1 MQHSPRIT
9 SRGTILVFDNRASNS
24 EYGSSRITEL
34 DISDNKIIGIWEG
47 TKKATFQSMEGGRL
61 QLLGD
66 RIFVQESDAGN
77 IFELVCPE
85 DRISMECKHRLIFH
99 APYKNM
105 YIGEILR

>member
-1 MQHSPRIT
+1 
-9 SRGTILVFDNRASNS
+9 
-24 EYGSSRITEL
+24 
-34 DISDNKIIGIWEG
+34 
-47 TKKATFQSMEGGRL
+47 MEGGRL